1 MLRFKIESRT
11 MNVKK
16 EIFERIISDDQQ
28 EQDDDND
35 NDNHEIL
42 NLKYCH
48 HICQKLSGKLE
59 YVKELE
65 LVRAVT
71 FQVEIELLG
80 KKNRLQ
86 SQDH

>member
-1 MLRFKIESRT
+1 

-48 HICQKLSGKLE
+48 HICQKL
-59 YVKELE
+59 
-65 LVRAVT
+65 
-71 FQVEIELLG
+71 
-80 KKNRLQ
+80 
-86 SQDH
+86 